1 MTRPTFRRALAVLS
15 AAVLTAA
22 VLSAAALSA
31 AVLSAAALTPTA
43 AAAAQSRASFL
54 QVQNDVMCVSCHEP
68 LAVAQSPQAFSERAY
83 IRQLIAQGL
92 TKTQIEK
99 NLVAN
104 YGPGVLAKPPAH
116 GFNLVIYVLPPAV
129 LVIGI
134 AFLGYTLPKWRRKT
148 RLAAG
153 SPMAGGSRP
162 LDPEDERRLR
172 EDLAR
177 QA

>member
-1 MTRPTFRRALAVLS
+1 MSHLGGRIALAVLS
-15 AAVLTAA
+15 AAL
-22 VLSAAALSA
+22 LAAAPLTQA
-31 AVLSAAALTPTA
+31 ADGASR
-43 AAAAQSRASFL
+43 SRAQFL

-68 LAVAQSPQAFSERAY
+68 LAVAQSPQAFSERDY

-92 TKTQIEK
+92 TKAQIEK

-104 YGPGVLAKPPAH
+104 YGPAVLAKPPAH

-129 LVIGI
+129 LLIGV
-134 AFLGYTLPKWRRKT
+134 AVLAYTLPRWRRKT
-148 RLAAG
+148 RLAAAG
-153 SPMAGGSRP
+153 PMAVASRR